1 MHDLERLKKIDE
13 RGLKHRLREKTI
25 AEENLRRLE
34 NRVGQDFALHQ
45 NFVKINNVTE
55 LENKAFVADTA
66 SLNSEKLKGRFH
78 LRINHGLN
86 MSKKIEM
93 YANDN
98 VAFLLHKGRNFLY
111 KLEKEEEKMKVEM
124 ARQQEEDRKR
134 RIEEDKRRQQEL
146 ERQLLEV
153 QREKDA
159 IAYAAFEIPVIPVPE
174 VPEEGDETRRDH
186 GGKEA

>member
-1 MHDLERLKKIDE
+1 MGKLDGNFKDRIAVSTNVKGKRNQDIVDTIYHHQERITLHDLERLKKIDE
-13 RGLKHRLREKTI
+13 RGLKHRLREKSI
-25 AEENLRRLE
+25 AEENLTRLE

-55 LENKAFVADTA
+55 LDNKAFVADTA

-78 LRINHGLN
+78 LRINHGLK

-124 ARQQEEDRKR
+124 ARQ
-134 RIEEDKRRQQEL
+134 
-146 ERQLLEV
+146 
-153 QREKDA
+153 
-159 IAYAAFEIPVIPVPE
+159 
-174 VPEEGDETRRDH
+174 
-186 GGKEA
+186 

>member
-1 MHDLERLKKIDE
+1 LERLKKIDE

-124 ARQQEEDRKR
+124 AQQQEEDRKR

-146 ERQLLEV
+146 ERQLLEI

-159 IAYAAFEIPVIPVPE
+159 IAYAAFEMPVIPVQE
-174 VPEEGDETRRDH
+174 VPEEGDETRREH
-186 GGKEA
+186 KGKEP